1 MPFEELMGP
10 KIADSQFC
18 LEILARKFHKDCSS
32 RLSSE
37 DQAMASY
44 LMHLKRKKENGKRSG
59 KKFILKNCLF
69 NHQNVR
75 MFRLLFLLFDKSLN
89 D

>member
-37 DQAMASY
+37 DQAMARAFQI
-44 LMHLKRKKENGKRSG
+44 MDEEHLYCLVAQYNY
-59 KKFILKNCLF
+59 KNS
-69 NHQNVR
+69 NN
-75 MFRLLFLLFDKSLN
+75 
-89 D
+89 